1 MPAVTSIYTIPA
13 LRIAHKS
20 CITPLCTFAGW
31 KTMKFIGKLLVYLL
45 VALLIVILALYI
57 LLQTRW
63 GAAQVSSWVTV
74 NTDYELSF
82 DKMNHRF
89 SSPSH
94 LILENVTFGRD
105 GKPATLVA
113 KKVDIGL
120 SSRQVTDPLHMD
132 TITLFDGTLN
142 LSPQTAP
149 LPLQADR
156 LQLSNMAFNSPNTE
170 WDLSAQK
177 VTGGVSPWQPEAGNV
192 LGKNAQIQMSA
203 GSLTLNGVPATN
215 VLIEGQLNGKEVVL
229 NTIGADMARGSLT
242 GSALR
247 NADGSWVIDTL
258 RLNEIRLQSDKTLMA
273 FFAPLGTIPSLQI
286 GRLDVTDARLQ
297 GPDWAVTDLDLS
309 LRNLTISKGDWQSQ
323 DGRLSMN
330 ASEFIYGSLHLFDPI
345 LNAEFSPQ
353 GMALRQFTSRWEGGM
368 VRTSGNW
375 LRDGKAL
382 VLDDV
387 AIAGLEYTLPQNW
400 KALWME
406 PLPEWLNSVTLQKFG
421 LSRNLV
427 IDIDPAFPWQITSL
441 DGYGANL
448 QLVKDHQWGV
458 WSGSATLN
466 GAAATFNRVDVRRP
480 SLALNANAATV
491 NITDL
496 SAFTEKGILEATAT
510 VSQLPQRQTTVSLN
524 GRGVPL
530 NVLQQWGWPALPV
543 TGDGNIQLTA
553 SGSVQANAPLKPTVN
568 GKLSAV
574 NMDKQQVEQTMTGGV
589 VSTVAPVQ

>member
-1 MPAVTSIYTIPA
+1 
-13 LRIAHKS
+13 
-20 CITPLCTFAGW
+20 
-31 KTMKFIGKLLVYLL
+31 MKFIGKLLVYLL

-63 GAAQVSSWVTV
+63 GATQVSSWVTV

-94 LILENVTFGRD
+94 IILENVTFGRD

-120 SSRQVTDPLHMD
+120 SSRQITDPLHMD

-149 LPLQADR
+149 LPFQADR
-156 LQLSNMAFNSPNTE
+156 LQLNIMAFNSPNTE

-192 LGKNAQIQMSA
+192 LGNHAQIQMSA

-247 NADGSWVIDTL
+247 NADGSWIIDTM
-258 RLNEIRLQSDKTLMA
+258 RLNEIRLQSDKTLTA
-273 FFAPLGTIPSLQI
+273 FFAPLTTIPSLQI

-309 LRNLTISKGDWQSQ
+309 LRNLTLSKGDWQSQ
-323 DGRLSMN
+323 EGRLSMN

-345 LNAEFSPQ
+345 LNAAFSPQ

-387 AIAGLEYTLPQNW
+387 AIAGLEYTMTQNW
-400 KALWME
+400 KTLWMA

-448 QLVKDHQWGV
+448 QLVKDRQWGV
-458 WSGSATLN
+458 WGGSATLN

-510 VSQLPQRQTTVSLN
+510 VSQLPQRQTAVSLN

-530 NVLQQWGWPALPV
+530 SVLQQWGWPALPIA
-543 TGDGNIQLTA
+543 GDGNIQLTA
-553 SGSVQANAPLKPTVN
+553 SGSVQASAPLKPTVN

-589 VSTVAPVQ
+589 VSAMAPAQ

>member
-1 MPAVTSIYTIPA
+1 
-13 LRIAHKS
+13 
-20 CITPLCTFAGW
+20 
-31 KTMKFIGKLLVYLL
+31 MKFIGKLIVYLL
-45 VALLIVILALYI
+45 IVLLIVVLAFYFLI
-57 LLQTRW
+57 QTRW
-63 GAAQVSSWVTV
+63 GAAQVSSWITV
-74 NTDYELSF
+74 NTDYELNF
-82 DKMNHRF
+82 DLMDHRF

-120 SSRQVTDPLHMD
+120 SSRQLTDPLHMD
-132 TITLFDGTLN
+132 TITLDDGTLN

-149 LPLQADR
+149 LPFQADR
-156 LQLSNMAFNSPNTE
+156 LQLNSMAFNSPNTE

-229 NTIGADMARGSLT
+229 KTIGADMARGSLT
-242 GSALR
+242 GSAQR

-258 RLNEIRLQSDKTLMA
+258 RLNDIRLQSDKPLLN
-273 FFAPLGTIPSLQI
+273 FFAPLNTVPSLQI
-286 GRLDVTDARLQ
+286 GRLEVTDARLQ
-297 GPDWAVTDLDLS
+297 GPDWAVTDLDFS
-309 LRNLTISKGDWQSQ
+309 LRNITLSKGDWLS
-323 DGRLSMN
+323 DEGRVSMN

-353 GMALRQFTSRWEGGM
+353 GIALRQFTSRWEGGM
-368 VRTSGNW
+368 VRTSGSW

-387 AIAGLEYTLPQNW
+387 AVAGLEYTLPENW
-400 KALWME
+400 KTLWMDA
-406 PLPEWLNSVTLQKFG
+406 LPQWLNSVTLKKFG

-427 IDIDPAFPWQITSL
+427 IDIAPSFPWQITSL

-448 QLVKDHQWGV
+448 QLVKDRQWGV
-458 WSGSATLN
+458 WGGNATLN

-491 NITDL
+491 NITEL

-510 VSQLPQRQTTVSLN
+510 VTQLAQRQTTVSLN

-530 NVLQQWGWPALPV
+530 NVLQPWGWPALPIG
-543 TGDGNIQLTA
+543 GDGNLQLTA
-553 SGSVQANAPLKPTVN
+553 SGSVQASAPLKPTVN
-568 GKLSAV
+568 GRLNAV
-574 NMDKQQVEQTMTGGV
+574 NMDKQQVQQVMTGGV
-589 VSTVAPVQ
+589 VSTPSSSPSP

>member
-1 MPAVTSIYTIPA
+1 
-13 LRIAHKS
+13 
-20 CITPLCTFAGW
+20 
-31 KTMKFIGKLLVYLL
+31 MKFIGKLLVYLL

-258 RLNEIRLQSDKTLMA
+258 RLNEIRLQSDNTLKA
-273 FFAPLGTIPSLQI
+273 FFAPLATIPSLQI
-286 GRLDVTDARLQ
+286 GRLEVTDARLQ

-448 QLVKDHQWGV
+448 QLVKDRQWGV

-574 NMDKQQVEQTMTGGV
+574 NMDKQQVEQTMTGGI
-589 VSTVAPVQ
+589 VSTPVQ

>member
-1 MPAVTSIYTIPA
+1 
-13 LRIAHKS
+13 
-20 CITPLCTFAGW
+20 
-31 KTMKFIGKLLVYLL
+31 MKFIGKLLVYLL
-45 VALLIVILALYI
+45 VALLIVVLALYI

-63 GAAQVSSWVTV
+63 GASQVSSWVTV
-74 NTDYELSF
+74 NTDYELNF
-82 DKMNHRF
+82 DLMDHRF

-94 LILENVTFGRD
+94 IILENVTFGRD

-120 SSRQVTDPLHMD
+120 SSRQFTDPLHMD
-132 TITLFDGTLN
+132 TITLSDGTLN

-149 LPLQADR
+149 LPFQADR
-156 LQLSNMAFNSPNTE
+156 LQLDNMAFNSPNTE

-192 LGKNAQIQMSA
+192 LGQNAQIQMSA
-203 GSLTLNGVPATN
+203 GSLTLNGVPASN
-215 VLIEGQLNGKEVVL
+215 VLIQGQINGKEVVL

-247 NADGSWVIDTL
+247 NADGSWIIDTL
-258 RLNEIRLQSDKTLMA
+258 RLNETRLQSDKSLMDFFTPITTL
-273 FFAPLGTIPSLQI
+273 PSLQI
-286 GRLDVTDARLQ
+286 GRLEVTDASLQ

-309 LRNLTISKGDWQSQ
+309 LRNMTLSKGDWQSQ
-323 DGRLSMN
+323 EGRLSMN
-330 ASEFIYGSLHLFDPI
+330 ASEFIYGSVHLFDPI

-353 GMALRQFTSRWEGGM
+353 GVALRQFTSRWEGGM

-382 VLDDV
+382 ELDDA

-400 KALWME
+400 KTLWMD
-406 PLPEWLNSVTLQKFG
+406 PLPEWLNSVTLKKFG

-448 QLVKDHQWGV
+448 QVVKDRQWGV
-458 WSGSATLN
+458 WGGSATLN

-480 SLALNANAATV
+480 SLSLNANASTV
-491 NITDL
+491 NITEL

-530 NVLQQWGWPALPV
+530 NIINQWGWPALPV

-553 SGSVQANAPLKPTVN
+553 TGSVQANAPLKPTVN
-568 GKLSAV
+568 GKLSAA
-574 NMDKQQVEQTMTGGV
+574 NMDKQQVPQVMTGCV
-589 VSTVAPVQ
+589 VTTVPAAPPSPQPSP

>member
-1 MPAVTSIYTIPA
+1 
-13 LRIAHKS
+13 
-20 CITPLCTFAGW
+20 
-31 KTMKFIGKLLVYLL
+31 MKFIGKLLVYLL

-63 GAAQVSSWVTV
+63 GATQVSSWVTV

-94 LILENVTFGRD
+94 IILENVTFGRD

-120 SSRQVTDPLHMD
+120 SSRQITDPLHMD

-149 LPLQADR
+149 LPFQADR
-156 LQLSNMAFNSPNTE
+156 LQLNNMAFNSPNTE

-192 LGKNAQIQMSA
+192 LGNHAQIQMSA
-203 GSLTLNGVPATN
+203 GSLALNGVPATN

-247 NADGSWVIDTL
+247 NADGSWIIDTM
-258 RLNEIRLQSDKTLMA
+258 RLNEIRLQSDKTLTA
-273 FFAPLGTIPSLQI
+273 FFAPLTTIPSLQI

-309 LRNLTISKGDWQSQ
+309 LRNLTLSKGDWQSQ
-323 DGRLSMN
+323 EGRLSMN

-400 KALWME
+400 KALWMA

-427 IDIDPAFPWQITSL
+427 IDIDPTFPWQITSL

-448 QLVKDHQWGV
+448 QLVKDRQWGV
-458 WSGSATLN
+458 WGGSATLN

-510 VSQLPQRQTTVSLN
+510 VSQLPQRQTAVSLN

-530 NVLQQWGWPALPV
+530 SVLQQWGWPALPIA
-543 TGDGNIQLTA
+543 GDGNIQLTA
-553 SGSVQANAPLKPTVN
+553 SGSVQASAPLKPTVN

-589 VSTVAPVQ
+589 VSAMAPAQ